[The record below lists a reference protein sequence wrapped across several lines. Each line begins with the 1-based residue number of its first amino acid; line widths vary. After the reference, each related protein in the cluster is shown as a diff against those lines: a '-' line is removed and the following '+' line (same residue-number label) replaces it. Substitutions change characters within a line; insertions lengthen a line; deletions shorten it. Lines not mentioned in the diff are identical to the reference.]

1 MGLDQYARHCD
12 ARVLGPKQVDFSEE
26 VAESTE
32 FHYWRKHPNLQGWME
47 ELYREKG
54 GKQEFNCVPV
64 RLSEEDLDRLYDDIK
79 AGRLPETSGFFFGK
93 SHGTD
98 DEMEEDFQFIREA
111 RELIRKGRAVFYTSW
126 W

>member
-1 MGLDQYARHCD
+1 MGLDQFANHCAAR
-12 ARVLGPKQVDFSEE
+12 RLGSAQVDFGDKDFKS
-26 VAESTE
+26 VR
-32 FHYWRKHPNLQGWME
+32 FHYWRKHPNLHGWME
-47 ELYREKG
+47 KLYREKG

-64 RLSEEDLDRLYDDIK
+64 RLNEEDPDRLYDGIK

-98 DEMEEDFQFIREA
+98 DEDFEFIREA
-111 RELIRKGRAVFYTSW
+111 RELIREGRAVFYSSW